1 LNVFQATFLRSHQSL
16 FQRRIRMF
24 ATAVAVPASPCEQ
37 TSKAPISPAQRAK
50 GEPGDTH
57 FQHDSDLRLIVPVNT
72 ILFLL
77 FLAAP
82 DRRGLWPGLPEWKYL
97 LSDSL
102 VKHKTLSVSA
112 TNNRFL
118 TSADGT
124 DSREGAKAPRRQ
136 GGIRCERMRLQ
147 NSAPLFQFRG
157 KRTLDRAVCGTRS
170 RMEVA
175 RAIT

>member
-1 LNVFQATFLRSHQSL
+1 
-16 FQRRIRMF
+16 MF

-118 TSADGT
+118 TSADGNGLT
-124 DSREGAKAPRRQ
+124 RRRQ
-136 GGIRCERMRLQ
+136 IQALKDAGVGPVRIPWGR
-147 NSAPLFQFRG
+147 
-157 KRTLDRAVCGTRS
+157 
-170 RMEVA
+170 
-175 RAIT
+175 